1 MLDCRLLIQGVNQS
15 SWVFTSVTLELW
27 MIQPKTQLLLIYIT
41 LTCLLITLGLF
52 FQPKLLWLA
61 LPFVLIVIYSSLDIW
76 IPRIDF
82 SPSDNNDSEPMVDE
96 DVLIDTFEYKNNA
109 ESGTRNNTVPTFEN
123 FQHIKKALASHQKK
137 FPQAK
142 VHSHKVLDE
151 Q

>member
-1 MLDCRLLIQGVNQS
+1 MHFHPVR
-15 SWVFTSVTLELW
+15 LELW

-76 IPRIDF
+76 LPNMNLFTSNDPEQEPVIDEDLTISGF
-82 SPSDNNDSEPMVDE
+82 EFEHEIETKPESIDNN
-96 DVLIDTFEYKNNA
+96 VL
-109 ESGTRNNTVPTFEN
+109 SFEN
-123 FQHIKKALASHQKK
+123 YQHIKKALATHQKK
-137 FPQAK
+137 FPHARI
-142 VHSHKVLDE
+142 HSRQTFNEH